1 MIEIQGKINTARVF
15 SSITPPFCRRP
26 AGSSSRTAPWPRR
39 DCGSPQSTIIEAR
52 NQAASTIFCSQF
64 DIPGWHEY
72 LYDPTLEDAICDRII
87 HNSHI
92 ITIKGDSMRK
102 LNAVTD

>member
-1 MIEIQGKINTARVF
+1 MNLLITGAWGGAKEHIPELEALGHEIAFLQQE
-15 SSITPPFCRRP
+15 
-26 AGSSSRTAPWPRR
+26 R
-39 DCGSPQSTIIEAR
+39 DALED
-52 NQAASTIFCSQF
+52 AAMNELSF
-64 DIPGWHEY
+64 E
-72 LYDPTLEDAICDRII
+72 DPTLADAICDRII